1 MSKYIKRLDPK
12 REYYF
17 KEGCHIIEVS
27 NSDSDA
33 ETSIARARVEV
44 GQQTQ
49 WHWLQDTTER
59 YVILEGTGSVEVGDE
74 PATLVCEGDV
84 VIIPAGIRQRIRNT
98 GSQDLVFLA
107 VCTPPFTAE
116 KYFSP

>member
-1 MSKYIKRLDPK
+1 MPEHIKRLDPEQ
-12 REYYF
+12 EYYF

-33 ETSIARARVEV
+33 EASIARARVEA

-59 YVILEGTGSVEVGDE
+59 YVILEGEGLVEVGDE
-74 PATLVCEGDV
+74 PATQVGKGDV
-84 VIIPAGIRQRIRNT
+84 VIIPAGVRQRIRNT
-98 GSQDLVFLA
+98 GSHDLIFLA
-107 VCTPPFTAE
+107 VCTPPFKAE